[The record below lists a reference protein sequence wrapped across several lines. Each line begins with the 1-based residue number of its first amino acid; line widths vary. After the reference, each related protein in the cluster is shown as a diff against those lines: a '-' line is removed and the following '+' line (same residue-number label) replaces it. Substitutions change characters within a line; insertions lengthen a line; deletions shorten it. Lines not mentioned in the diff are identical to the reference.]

1 MAVFLLSGLW
11 HGADWTFVAWG
22 GIHGIYQVC
31 GVLAAR
37 RAGGRTP
44 QGRGTGLLRCAA
56 TFSLVTFAWL
66 FFRAQSMADA
76 WLLLS
81 RLGTGWGAA
90 QGPLLSMARQLP
102 FVLPALACLH
112 FLHRL
117 PSRPPAPLGPRVLT
131 VSALLLCIALGWWTS
146 LSGGGGNAFIY
157 FQF

>member
-1 MAVFLLSGLW
+1 
-11 HGADWTFVAWG
+11 
-22 GIHGIYQVC
+22 
-31 GVLAAR
+31 
-37 RAGGRTP
+37 
-44 QGRGTGLLRCAA
+44 
-56 TFSLVTFAWL
+56 
-66 FFRAQSMADA
+66 MADA

-117 PSRPPAPLGPRVLT
+117 PARPPAPLGPRVLT
-131 VSALLLCIALGWWTS
+131 VSALLLCITLGWWTS